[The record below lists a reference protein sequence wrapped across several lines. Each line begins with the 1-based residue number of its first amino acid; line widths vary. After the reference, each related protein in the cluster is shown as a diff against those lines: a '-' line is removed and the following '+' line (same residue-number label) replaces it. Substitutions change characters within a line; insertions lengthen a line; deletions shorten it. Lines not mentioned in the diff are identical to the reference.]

1 MITSREIQLKS
12 RPIGPITK
20 DNFELVT
27 VNVRSPGENEVL
39 IKNLWQSID
48 AGQRQFMGAGDKNF
62 VDLPPKR
69 FELGQ
74 PMEGQSLGQV
84 IESRSRHFPVGT
96 YVSHNY
102 GWREYFV
109 RPGKPNRFTLSP
121 IKNPVSPL
129 YEHLNAISLY
139 GAAAYFFLTQSAQV
153 KAGETVWIST
163 AAGSTGSIACQI
175 ARISGCRVVGTT
187 SSDEKVAWLQKEL
200 KIDAAINYKKGDLRA
215 AMKAV
220 CPEGI
225 DVFLDLAGG
234 DQLEA
239 AIDLLNPHG
248 RIVKAGDTAAYDT
261 NVPVGPRNMFLL
273 AAKRLQIKGST
284 IFQYLEPA
292 SWIDTFEKRMTTWV
306 LDGKVKSY
314 QTIYEGLDKAVQAQ
328 IDLFQGKNMGKMLL
342 KIGDTETFS

>member
-1 MITSREIQLKS
+1 
-12 RPIGPITK
+12 
-20 DNFELVT
+20 
-27 VNVRSPGENEVL
+27 
-39 IKNLWQSID
+39 
-48 AGQRQFMGAGDKNF
+48 
-62 VDLPPKR
+62 
-69 FELGQ
+69 
-74 PMEGQSLGQV
+74 
-84 IESRSRHFPVGT
+84 
-96 YVSHNY
+96 
-102 GWREYFV
+102 
-109 RPGKPNRFTLSP
+109 
-121 IKNPVSPL
+121 
-129 YEHLNAISLY
+129 
-139 GAAAYFFLTQSAQV
+139 
-153 KAGETVWIST
+153 
-163 AAGSTGSIACQI
+163 
-175 ARISGCRVVGTT
+175 VGTT

-215 AMKAV
+215 AMKAA